1 MAAWPLVGIRRGCAI
16 LTAVDPYLL
25 QRYLRPG
32 ERLLWSGCPDPA
44 ATFTPADAFL
54 IPFSVMWGG
63 FAVFWE
69 VGVSAGGPNFGTIWG
84 LPFVAIGLY
93 FIFGRFFYKRYR
105 KRRTCYGIT
114 DQRALVTVGSGQMSD
129 SPLRDQ
135 PVSPATTPTPGWNCW
150 PGTAFFRSPSMTW
163 WTRTQCLLP
172 STKRAAQTRQISQ
185 RKTLGHEEDRVACPG
200 AQIWGLGAADGAR
213 VMGMRAGLPGC

>member
-32 ERLLWSGCPDPA
+32 ERLLWSGRPDPA
-44 ATFTPADAFL
+44 VTFTPADAFL

-63 FAVFWE
+63 FAVSWE

-114 DQRALVTVGSGQMSD
+114 DQRALVAVGSGQMSD

-135 PVSPATTPTPGWNCW
+135 PVSVRRSGDDQHATVIIGD
-150 PGTAFFRSPSMTW
+150 
-163 WTRTQCLLP
+163 
-172 STKRAAQTRQISQ
+172 AAGQ
-185 RKTLGHEEDRVACPG
+185 
-200 AQIWGLGAADGAR
+200 W
-213 VMGMRAGLPGC
+213 RAGGRYFASSPRYYANTGMELLARHSVLPVAFYDVVDPDPMLTALDQVRGPNLPD